1 VPAREEEEMSIL
13 VTISVLAAIISVTI
27 AVNTL
32 MEEREL
38 KKQLK
43 ELRSRRR

>member
-1 VPAREEEEMSIL
+1 MTFFPLMTVL
-13 VTISVLAAIISVTI
+13 VTISVLAAIVSVTI